1 MLCGIARRFRDD
13 SACGFAAIAGAS
25 RSPGPD
31 IRSGV
36 ARSASLPIGGEV
48 GFGGS
53 TDQGGRGL
61 DRAAEYLFGRH
72 CAKRA
77 TWLIFSL

>member
-1 MLCGIARRFRDD
+1 MVLIAREFRND

-25 RSPGPD
+25 RSPGSD

-36 ARSASLPIGGEV
+36 ASSGSLPIGGEV

-53 TDQGGRGL
+53 TD
-61 DRAAEYLFGRH
+61 
-72 CAKRA
+72 
-77 TWLIFSL
+77 

>member
-1 MLCGIARRFRDD
+1 MVLYGIAREFRND

-25 RSPGPD
+25 RSPGSD

-36 ARSASLPIGGEV
+36 ASSGSLPIGGEV

-53 TDQGGRGL
+53 TD
-61 DRAAEYLFGRH
+61 
-72 CAKRA
+72 
-77 TWLIFSL
+77 